1 MFRETLLESA
11 PSGRKRKRWPMAMAF
26 TAELIVAGLLV
37 VLPLLSTGVIP
48 VSARVSLVAPLGRP
62 DVAPQTPRGP
72 AGEGIRVLR
81 TSVVTLLNNNVHT
94 LPFGNRQT
102 SDDPGPEPVGNPG
115 VPNGVPN
122 LLLDGPAVPPV
133 QPPPPKRPRI
143 SVPSEA
149 QLLTKVDPVYP
160 RIAILTGTQGEVK
173 LHAIIAK
180 DGSIESLSVISG
192 HPMLAGAA
200 VDAVKQWRYRPY
212 FLNGEP
218 VEVETF
224 ITVNFKKTND

>member
-1 MFRETLLESA
+1 
-11 PSGRKRKRWPMAMAF
+11 MAMAF

-48 VSARVSLVAPLGRP
+48 VSARISLVAPLGRP

-72 AGEGIRVLR
+72 TGEGIHGPR

-102 SDDPGPEPVGNPG
+102 TDDSNPEPVGYG
-115 VPNGVPN
+115 QPNGVPN
-122 LLLDGPAVPPV
+122 LPFGGAHAPPELERPKSKPPV
-133 QPPPPKRPRI
+133 VI
-143 SVPSEA
+143 SHLSEA
-149 QLLTKVDPVYP
+149 QLLNKVDPVYP
-160 RIAILTGTQGEVK
+160 RIAVLTGTQGEVK
-173 LHAIIAK
+173 LHAIIAR